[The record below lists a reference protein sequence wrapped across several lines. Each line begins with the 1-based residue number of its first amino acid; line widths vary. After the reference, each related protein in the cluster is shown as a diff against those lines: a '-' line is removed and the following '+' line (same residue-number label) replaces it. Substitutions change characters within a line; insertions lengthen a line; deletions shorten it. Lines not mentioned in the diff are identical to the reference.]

1 MIIPEVLKPHA
12 HTEGQMYFR
21 KHDKFGSPGHRSH
34 PQSTVDLFLQRYF
47 LVDLLLFKLNEIQ
60 RIYLEFVVKRQYI
73 TPKRSLPDSFDVQ
86 IYIYIVNSFTEA
98 DAALISPL

>member
-1 MIIPEVLKPHA
+1 MKNLA
-12 HTEGQMYFR
+12 HLVT
-21 KHDKFGSPGHRSH
+21 GHILNL
-34 PQSTVDLFLQRYF
+34 VDLFLQRYF